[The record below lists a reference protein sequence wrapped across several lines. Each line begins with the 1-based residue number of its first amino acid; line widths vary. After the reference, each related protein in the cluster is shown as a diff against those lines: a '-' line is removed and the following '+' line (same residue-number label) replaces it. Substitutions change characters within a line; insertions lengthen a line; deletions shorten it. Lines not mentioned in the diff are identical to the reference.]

1 MQEALSDL
9 VFKDVFFVT
18 GYGESQSK
26 RQYNWQ
32 DFREKQGLI
41 YYRLKQ
47 IDYDGV
53 FAFSK
58 IIPVSCERGEI
69 LITQQDNS
77 SINIFL
83 GNQTGQFEE
92 WSLFHFGGNR
102 IQSGNIDIDNR
113 QIKITCPNI
122 RTGIYILLLLG
133 KKGNVVKKISWV
145 E

>member
-1 MQEALSDL
+1 
-9 VFKDVFFVT
+9 V
-18 GYGESQSK
+18 
-26 RQYNWQ
+26 
-32 DFREKQGLI
+32 
-41 YYRLKQ
+41 
-47 IDYDGV
+47 
-53 FAFSK
+53 
-58 IIPVSCERGEI
+58 RGEI

-122 RTGIYILLLLG
+122 RTGIYILLLSG
-133 KKGNVVKKISWV
+133 KKGNVVKKISLV